1 VPAEDD
7 RRRRADTSLVGGE
20 RPYGARAA
28 TFFASSSPPLT
39 VEVARLRHRLV
50 EFVLGPAAEAV
61 QQLPDHTGIG
71 HRPPPLLGGAPGGLR
86 RLGKPAPTAA
96 AWSSNTVAHTPSRT
110 ITTANAT
117 CTHRAGLEA
126 VAKPGCCLGQVDRQ
140 LPRVEVGALDQ
151 AAADRGLGNQHRQAE
166 PGGLP
171 AGVRPP
177 IPRSPLPA
185 DAHARSAAA
194 SRCRSGFQLSTRRM
208 AAAYAAASSSARA
221 VVSTSH
227 ARP

>member
-1 VPAEDD
+1 MGVDKMSCGVWPARRPECSEASGGGTVSNALLGVVVPAEDD

-86 RLGKPAPTAA
+86 PLGKPSP
-96 AWSSNTVAHTPSRT
+96 
-110 ITTANAT
+110 
-117 CTHRAGLEA
+117 
-126 VAKPGCCLGQVDRQ
+126 
-140 LPRVEVGALDQ
+140 
-151 AAADRGLGNQHRQAE
+151 DRGGLVLQHR
-166 PGGLP
+166 
-171 AGVRPP
+171 RPHT
-177 IPRSPLPA
+177 L
-185 DAHARSAAA
+185 AHHHDRE
-194 SRCRSGFQLSTRRM
+194 RHLHPQG
-208 AAAYAAASSSARA
+208 
-221 VVSTSH
+221 
-227 ARP
+227 RP